1 LNVVAEGDELLGLTR
16 GLLYA
21 GAKSLLLSLWDVD
34 DRSTSEFMKE
44 FYQHLQTRRRKADAV
59 RAAMLKLREQYPHP
73 YFWAPFKL
81 TGRALRI

>member
-1 LNVVAEGDELLGLTR
+1 
-16 GLLYA
+16 
-21 GAKSLLLSLWDVD
+21 
-34 DRSTSEFMKE
+34 MKE